1 MNKEVKTALMFKY
14 DRGMV
19 LAGSDLHNALTYI
32 KELEQRNEQLTHQQR
47 ADRETIKKLS
57 EIKPGRSKENRVR
70 EGSSSRS
77 AKRTIKNTA
86 MEGD

>member
-19 LAGSDLHNALTYI
+19 LAGSDLHHALTYI
-32 KELEQRNEQLTHQQR
+32 KELEKHNEQLIHQQR
-47 ADRETIKKLS
+47 ADRDTIEKLS
-57 EIKPGRSKENRVR
+57 KAKPGRPKETRVR
-70 EGSSSRS
+70 EGSPSRS
-77 AKRTIKNTA
+77 IKRTSKDST